1 MSLPKILRGGNGME
15 RSPWL
20 GGREMR
26 KNDSWELSLFQHD
39 VRTHKFIYNLFLIAS
54 GCYSCM
60 NTFHTRDKPFSKF
73 FLADIS
79 FIIMAKLE
87 ITQIFKSQVLVK
99 HIITY
104 PYNGCMWHIKM
115 FHNSIFIALKVC
127 YYMFLHETSKI

>member
-1 MSLPKILRGGNGME
+1 MTR
-15 RSPWL
+15 
-20 GGREMR
+20 
-26 KNDSWELSLFQHD
+26 ELSLFQHD
-39 VRTHKFIYNLFLIAS
+39 VRTDKLIYNLFLRAS

-73 FLADIS
+73 FLADIIS

-104 PYNGCMWHIKM
+104 PYNRCMQHVKM
-115 FHNSIFIALKVC
+115 FHNSIFIDLKVG
-127 YYMFLHETSKI
+127 YYMFLHETSNI